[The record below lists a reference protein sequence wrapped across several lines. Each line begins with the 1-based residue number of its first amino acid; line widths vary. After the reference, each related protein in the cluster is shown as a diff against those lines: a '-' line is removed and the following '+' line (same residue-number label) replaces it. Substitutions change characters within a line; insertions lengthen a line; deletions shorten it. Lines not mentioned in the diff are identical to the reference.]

1 MIQKE
6 SRIEVCD
13 NSGAKEAMVIGIMG
27 VSTAKGRF
35 TRVAMGVGDK
45 VLVAVKKALPTG
57 DVKSGDKATAV
68 IVRTKYPTRRPD
80 GSYVRFDSNACVL
93 IDAEGNP
100 RGTRI
105 FGAVAR
111 ELREKNFMKIV
122 SLAPE
127 VL

>member
-57 DVKSGDKATAV
+57 DVKSGDKATPYD
-68 IVRTKYPTRRPD
+68 T
-80 GSYVRFDSNACVL
+80 
-93 IDAEGNP
+93 EQQ
-100 RGTRI
+100 
-105 FGAVAR
+105 
-111 ELREKNFMKIV
+111 
-122 SLAPE
+122 SLPADDQR
-127 VL
+127 LMSRALSTSINK